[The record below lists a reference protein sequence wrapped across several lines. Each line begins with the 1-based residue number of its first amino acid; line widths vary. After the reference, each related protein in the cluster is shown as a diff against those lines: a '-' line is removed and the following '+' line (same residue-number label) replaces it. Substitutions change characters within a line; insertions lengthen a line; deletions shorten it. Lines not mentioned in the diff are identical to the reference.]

1 MLKRFI
7 VVSTFFLVFL
17 SSAQAQL
24 PDFTRLVED
33 VSPAVV
39 KINTISKGR
48 KQQAQQIPQ
57 GQIPEA
63 FRDFFEQRQKQ
74 QKPRP
79 ARSMGSGFVISDDGY
94 ILTNHH
100 VVDNADEIQVL
111 FADRQEYMAT
121 VVGTD
126 RRSD

>member
-7 VVSTFFLVFL
+7 VVSTFFIVFL

-48 KQQAQQIPQ
+48 KQQGQKIPQ
-57 GQIPEA
+57 GEMPEA
-63 FRDFFEQRQKQ
+63 FRDLFEQRQKQ
-74 QKPRP
+74 QKQKYREL
-79 ARSMGSGFVISDDGY
+79 Y
-94 ILTNHH
+94 QT
-100 VVDNADEIQVL
+100 
-111 FADRQEYMAT
+111 FAE
-121 VVGTD
+121 
-126 RRSD
+126 